1 MRKTVT
7 YLFFFCVLATVST
20 DMAWSDIL
28 DNGGSTYPQFS
39 GIYPHLAVTN
49 GTTAECGIGAA
60 VPWPE
65 TGSLW
70 FMTYTAHSPLG
81 SDDKLYQLN
90 SQLQLTIRPESI
102 GGTPA
107 NRMIHI
113 ESNQL
118 IIASY
123 LINDQGNVR
132 TIPFSQMPGRMTAT
146 ARHLTDPTNKVY
158 FITMEEGLYEV
169 DVNTLAVTTLHKDR
183 NAGGSDLLPGNHGKG
198 GYTGQGRLVVSNNGH
213 GGVLAEWDGT
223 GNAGDP
229 ASWTIIDGN
238 KYTDITSRGG
248 IYGVPDTAAPLWAIG
263 WDNKSVLLNVCDN
276 GGQWQRFRLPKS
288 SYTQDADHGWF
299 TEWPRIREAEP
310 GRLLMDMHCMYYEFP
325 QSFSHANTAGIVP
338 ISTHLKMVVDYAYWN
353 GKLVQACDDAS
364 HFKNPLLGRNQSNLW
379 FGSMSDLAKFG
390 KPAGW
395 GGPWVKQSVQAN
407 QPSEPYLFN
416 GFEKRIVHLCHDKDT
431 PVTFALEIDT
441 NGSGSW
447 TENTSVV
454 VPASGYA
461 YYVFPSGL
469 NGQWVRVKTDSDI
482 NSATAYFHY
491 ASSGQT
497 TEPTM
502 FQSLA
507 AANQAVSRSEG
518 IVRPDSGSD
527 LKLQFAAKVINESG
541 NIVDSGYYEIGED
554 MQLVRVN
561 NPSTESWLW
570 SNAATTQDFQVD
582 NASIIMTDSSQNRYR
597 LPKGDQEFDNATA
610 SGWCR
615 GIREI
620 VTERSLMN
628 IHGTFYELPRE
639 LSGGLAKIRPITTH
653 NRMIYDYCSWR
664 GMLILSGNLTNA
676 VTDDHYIQSDDS
688 KVGLWFGNVD
698 DLWKL
703 GIPRGMGGPWKDTAV
718 QANTSS
724 DPYLMTGYNN
734 KSVELS
740 HNLQEDVVF
749 AIEVDFLADRS
760 WHVYKSIS
768 VPAGKTIVHKFP
780 DGFSAHWVRLKTN
793 KSCTATAWFIYNE
806 DMWITG
812 NREFVHT
819 TEIEIKT
826 GAEITPDEIRY
837 TLDGSEPNATSE
849 VYTVPFVL
857 DHSATV
863 KAIALVASI
872 VVASAT
878 ASFEKIILPPPII
891 NPSGG
896 KYIISKTVT
905 IEPPAAVSNA
915 EIRYTSDGSEPSS
928 DSLLYTDSFVLT
940 ESTVVRAK
948 TYLNGIG
955 SSDTATELIFILPE
969 VNISNL
975 PQALGAATG
984 LLSMDSLR
992 CSDQY
997 NFNEL
1002 PSELLGFNYVSINR
1016 GDGMQPAPAYSVT
1029 VDMPVTAYLLLQDR
1043 GDPTIPADW
1052 QQAGIT
1058 SRWLSDYTDTIYWN
1072 NYPAGTVDI
1081 PGHDGIDYAGWYGV
1095 PCMAVVVTHGP
1106 PLFRAD
1112 PLCKSAA
1119 FEDTWATHF
1128 FSQKS
1133 PARHGSI

>member
-1 MRKTVT
+1 
-7 YLFFFCVLATVST
+7 
-20 DMAWSDIL
+20 
-28 DNGGSTYPQFS
+28 
-39 GIYPHLAVTN
+39 
-49 GTTAECGIGAA
+49 
-60 VPWPE
+60 
-65 TGSLW
+65 
-70 FMTYTAHSPLG
+70 
-81 SDDKLYQLN
+81 
-90 SQLQLTIRPESI
+90 
-102 GGTPA
+102 
-107 NRMIHI
+107 
-113 ESNQL
+113 
-118 IIASY
+118 
-123 LINDQGNVR
+123 
-132 TIPFSQMPGRMTAT
+132 
-146 ARHLTDPTNKVY
+146 
-158 FITMEEGLYEV
+158 
-169 DVNTLAVTTLHKDR
+169 
-183 NAGGSDLLPGNHGKG
+183 
-198 GYTGQGRLVVSNNGH
+198 
-213 GGVLAEWDGT
+213 
-223 GNAGDP
+223 
-229 ASWTIIDGN
+229 
-238 KYTDITSRGG
+238 
-248 IYGVPDTAAPLWAIG
+248 
-263 WDNKSVLLNVCDN
+263 
-276 GGQWQRFRLPKS
+276 
-288 SYTQDADHGWF
+288 
-299 TEWPRIREAEP
+299 
-310 GRLLMDMHCMYYEFP
+310 
-325 QSFSHANTAGIVP
+325 
-338 ISTHLKMVVDYAYWN
+338 
-353 GKLVQACDDAS
+353 
-364 HFKNPLLGRNQSNLW
+364 
-379 FGSMSDLAKFG
+379 
-390 KPAGW
+390 
-395 GGPWVKQSVQAN
+395 
-407 QPSEPYLFN
+407 
-416 GFEKRIVHLCHDKDT
+416 
-431 PVTFALEIDT
+431 
-441 NGSGSW
+441 
-447 TENTSVV
+447 
-454 VPASGYA
+454 
-461 YYVFPSGL
+461 
-469 NGQWVRVKTDSDI
+469 
-482 NSATAYFHY
+482 
-491 ASSGQT
+491 
-497 TEPTM
+497 
-502 FQSLA
+502 
-507 AANQAVSRSEG
+507 
-518 IVRPDSGSD
+518 
-527 LKLQFAAKVINESG
+527 
-541 NIVDSGYYEIGED
+541 
-554 MQLVRVN
+554 
-561 NPSTESWLW
+561 
-570 SNAATTQDFQVD
+570 
-582 NASIIMTDSSQNRYR
+582 
-597 LPKGDQEFDNATA
+597 
-610 SGWCR
+610 
-615 GIREI
+615 
-620 VTERSLMN
+620 
-628 IHGTFYELPRE
+628 
-639 LSGGLAKIRPITTH
+639 
-653 NRMIYDYCSWR
+653 
-664 GMLILSGNLTNA
+664 
-676 VTDDHYIQSDDS
+676 
-688 KVGLWFGNVD
+688 
-698 DLWKL
+698 
-703 GIPRGMGGPWKDTAV
+703 GMGGPWKDTAV

-948 TYLNGIG
+948 TYLNDIG

-1119 FEDTWATHF
+1119 FED
-1128 FSQKS
+1128 
-1133 PARHGSI
+1133 